1 MDECEA
7 DHHTQEQ
14 LGVGVDFYEI
24 RHKRLTT
31 IDEPR
36 DPLVLVVDTKI
47 LQVMQQ
53 LLNVEWNLIV
63 WNEILNERLHRDA
76 FVRGVGY
83 GV

>member
-47 LQVMQQ
+47 LLVI
-53 LLNVEWNLIV
+53 NGATSDTF
-63 WNEILNERLHRDA
+63 LHFGQRED
-76 FVRGVGY
+76 VKKCIR
-83 GV
+83 